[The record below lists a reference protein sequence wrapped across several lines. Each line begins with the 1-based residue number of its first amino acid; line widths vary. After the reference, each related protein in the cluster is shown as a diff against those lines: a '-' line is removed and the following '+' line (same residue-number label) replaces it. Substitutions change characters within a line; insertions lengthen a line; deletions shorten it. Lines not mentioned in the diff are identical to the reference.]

1 MPDIYVAKDKS
12 SQSRLK
18 PDVHSPKKDATEGV
32 SDLLRPKKSEMTRN
46 PLAAFSFFPV
56 HADFSNKDPEEKIIL
71 ILRKHPITNFKWVV
85 IALLMAAAPFV
96 LGFFQVFDFL
106 PTNFQVVGLMMWY
119 LIVAA
124 FVFEEFLG
132 WFFNVYIVTDE
143 RVFDVDFINLTYRE
157 ITDANIDQ
165 IQDVTVKIGSAIRTI
180 FNYGH
185 VLIQTAAEVP
195 QIEFLDVPQPDR
207 VARVLRQLRVQEEQ
221 ERIEGRIR

>member
-1 MPDIYVAKDKS
+1 MPDIYVADDKKKMEEKP
-12 SQSRLK
+12 QMKKEVKTPDLEELLK
-18 PDVHSPKKDATEGV
+18 
-32 SDLLRPKKSEMTRN
+32 PKKSEMTRN

-71 ILRKHPITNFKWVV
+71 ILRKHPITNFRWVM
-85 IALLMAAAPFV
+85 IAILMLLAPMV
-96 LGFFQVFDFL
+96 LRFIPLFDFL
-106 PTNFQVVGLMMWY
+106 PVNFQLVGMMMWY

-132 WFFNVYIVTDE
+132 WFFNVYIITDE

-157 ITDANIDQ
+157 VTDANIDQ
-165 IQDVTVKIGSAIRTI
+165 IQDVTVQVGSAIRTI

-207 VARVLRQLRVQEEQ
+207 VARILRQLRVQEEQ
-221 ERIEGRIR
+221 EKIEGRVR